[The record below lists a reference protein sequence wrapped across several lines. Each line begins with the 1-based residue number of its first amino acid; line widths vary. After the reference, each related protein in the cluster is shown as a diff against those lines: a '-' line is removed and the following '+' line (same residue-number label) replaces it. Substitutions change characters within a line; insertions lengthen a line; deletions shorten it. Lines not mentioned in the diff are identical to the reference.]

1 MILYL
6 IINIIEWI
14 FNLNVINYIYSNK
27 ILFTYI
33 KLYNIALKWGNAN
46 QIKINKIKTVKIY
59 F

>member
-33 KLYNIALKWGNAN
+33 KLYNIALKWGTAN